1 VPYWITGCRP
11 SPVAS
16 SVVGTLT
23 STQVSSSAA
32 MARSSM
38 ENPAPPKSAGMND
51 LVKPAWAISR

>member
-1 VPYWITGCRP
+1 MTGCRP
-11 SPVAS
+11 SPDPS

-38 ENPAPPKSAGMND
+38 ENPAPPYSAGMND